1 MILVGLTG
9 GIGSGKSTVADL
21 LRERGAVVLDADDF
35 ARAAVVAGSEGLR
48 KVIERFGPE
57 VLGPDGELDRR
68 KLASIVFADPAALS
82 DLEAIVHPEVRRMF
96 ADGIQE
102 NLDSHGIVVLVNP
115 LLIEM
120 GTHRDCDIVVVV
132 STSIET
138 QIARSVARGMDE
150 SDVRARIAAQLPL
163 AERAQAA
170 DVLIDN
176 EGTLDELQHEVDVLW
191 HELQARAAAPV

>member
-1 MILVGLTG
+1 MLLVGLTG

-21 LRERGAVVLDADDF
+21 LRKRGAVVLDADDF
-35 ARAAVVAGSEGLR
+35 ARAAVVAGSVGLR
-48 KVIERFGPE
+48 KVAERFGRE

-102 NLDSHGIVVLVNP
+102 NLDGQRVVVLVNP

-132 STSIET
+132 SASIDT

-176 EGTLDELQHEVDVLW
+176 EGTLDELEDEVDVLW
-191 HELQARAAAPV
+191 QQLQDRAAAPV

>member
-1 MILVGLTG
+1 MIRVALTG
-9 GIGSGKSTVADL
+9 GIATGKSYCLRRFAELGVPAIDADRLARDAVAPGTPGLAAVAARFGGGIIAADGSL
-21 LRERGAVVLDADDF
+21 DRGA
-35 ARAAVVAGSEGLR
+35 
-48 KVIERFGPE
+48 
-57 VLGPDGELDRR
+57 LGR
-68 KLASIVFADPAALS
+68 IVFADTRARAA
-82 DLEAIVHPEVRRMF
+82 LEAIVHPEVRRMF

-102 NLDSHGIVVLVNP
+102 NLDGQRVVVLVNP

-132 STSIET
+132 SASIDT
-138 QIARSVARGMDE
+138 QIARSVASGMDE

-176 EGTLDELQHEVDVLW
+176 EGTLDELEDEVDVLW
-191 HELQARAAAPV
+191 HQLQDRAAAPV